1 LPALRESRG
10 TVVMMSSI
18 SGLVSMPRM
27 GGYSASKFALEAI
40 SMSLRAELASQK
52 SGVRVC
58 VVRPGITDTE
68 FPDNARR
75 AEGKDTRQGNDIKP
89 MSAEEVAEATVRAVE
104 EGRPEVDL
112 TAGGR
117 ALIAL
122 SRVSRPA
129 LRTLLARIAPR
140 LGVK

>member
-1 LPALRESRG
+1 
-10 TVVMMSSI
+10 
-18 SGLVSMPRM
+18 
-27 GGYSASKFALEAI
+27 
-40 SMSLRAELASQK
+40 MSLRAELTAQK

-58 VVRPGITDTE
+58 VVRPGLTDTA

-75 AEGKDTRQGNDIKP
+75 AEGTDTRQGNDLQP
-89 MSAEEVAEATVRAVE
+89 MTAKEVAEATVHAVE
-104 EGRPEVDL
+104 EGRTEVDL